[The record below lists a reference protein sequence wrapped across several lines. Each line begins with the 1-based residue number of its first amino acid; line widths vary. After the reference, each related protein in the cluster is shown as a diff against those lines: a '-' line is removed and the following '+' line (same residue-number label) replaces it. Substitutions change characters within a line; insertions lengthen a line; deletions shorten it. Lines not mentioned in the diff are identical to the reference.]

1 MSTLVIAPLPG
12 VGFARRLW
20 CLLRGLVSRRALF
33 ALVGVP
39 CVQIEGQAFAVRPVP
54 LGVARDMVP
63 ALIRCAQSIAAL
75 ELDEK
80 LYDDFVVTMSLGLGV
95 SKKRIEKMQVSFWQL
110 APAVEL
116 IARVN
121 GFQATEAGRAD
132 PGKLMA
138 AMTSTGTPSSP
149 ASSPTPAGPGSTSS
163 NA

>member
-1 MSTLVIAPLPG
+1 MGTLIITPLPG

-63 ALIRCAQSIAAL
+63 ALLRCAKSFAVREI
-75 ELDEK
+75 DER
-80 LYDDFVVTMSLGLGV
+80 LYDDFVVTLALGLGV
-95 SKKRIEKMQVSFWQL
+95 PAKRIERLQVPLWQL
-110 APAVEL
+110 APVVEL

-121 GFQATEAGRAD
+121 GFPEVEAGRAD
-132 PGKLMA
+132 LGKLMA
-138 AMTSTGTPSSP
+138 AMTSTGTSSSP
-149 ASSPTPAGPGSTSS
+149 ASSPTPAGPGSTSN